1 MGRRLL
7 DGTSNKNISGCESTH
22 TCALFPSKSG
32 AREPGFLWHTKM
44 IKIRNWDEYFEKD
57 RTKQWKSL
65 SWVPIPNKQGSGYR
79 KIMREK
85 NGLEIFACWIAIVQQ
100 ASKCNPRG
108 DLSKYNLDDLSLLTM
123 IESAKISQAIDFLG
137 NKIDWIEILTDTSM
151 SVNNLDQHGKS
162 SSDSCSV
169 LFNSI
174 QFNSIQEGMQGEI
187 AELKV
192 TTAQTEEIYGL
203 YPRKIGRGAA
213 VKKIAIAIKEFG
225 FEPLREKVIEYAT
238 SVRGKEQ
245 QFIPYP
251 ATWFGQQRYKDEIEI
266 ITTGAAPPRS
276 TYGRQEVSEEAI
288 QRVLNWRPKE
298 D

>member
-1 MGRRLL
+1 
-7 DGTSNKNISGCESTH
+7 
-22 TCALFPSKSG
+22 
-32 AREPGFLWHTKM
+32 M

-57 RTKQWKSL
+57 RTKQWKIL

-85 NGLEIFACWIAIVQQ
+85 NGLEVFACWIAIVQL

-123 IESAKISQAIDFLG
+123 IESVKISQAIDFLG
-137 NKIDWIEILTDTSM
+137 NKIDWIEILTDMSM

-187 AELKV
+187 PDRV
-192 TTAQTEEIYGL
+192 TTAQTEEIYMY
-203 YPRKIGRGAA
+203 YPRKIGRGVAL
-213 VKKIAIAIKEFG
+213 KKIAGAIKDFG
-225 FEPLREKVIEYAT
+225 FEPLREKVIEYAA
-238 SVRGKEQ
+238 SVMGKDQ
-245 QFIPYP
+245 QYIPHP
-251 ATWFGQQRYKDEIEI
+251 STWFGQERYKDAIEV
-266 ITTGAAPPRS
+266 ITTGTSPPRA
-276 TYGRQEVSEEAI
+276 TYGRQEVTKESIQAI
-288 QRVLNWRPKE
+288 LEMELP